1 MKKKLLQMLN
11 LRLLIIAFAFLTL
24 LTLFNSFYSAWRVQ
38 KQVLIENELSENQA
52 YAERIA
58 STIDLYLAVSWSVWN
73 TVRASS
79 VSISMIRTSSLVK

>member
-11 LRLLIIAFAFLTL
+11 LRLLIIAFAFLMTL

-58 STIDLYLAVSWSVWN
+58 STIDLYLAVFMERLEYW
-73 TVRASS
+73 RAA
-79 VSISMIRTSSLVK
+79 

>member
-11 LRLLIIAFAFLTL
+11 LRLLIIAFAFLMTL

-58 STIDLYLAVSWSVWN
+58 STIDLYLAVFIDRKSV
-73 TVRASS
+73 V
-79 VSISMIRTSSLVK
+79 